1 MLTDIRRIRRVRR
14 PFLLLGL
21 LIEANDA
28 ELRLFRLCRTGKFF
42 IQNVLGRLIDTVRR
56 FGNGN
61 VVPVQNFDN
70 LLVGFIVL
78 LG

>member
-14 PFLLLGL
+14 PFLFLRL
-21 LIEANDA
+21 LIKTNDA
-28 ELRLFRLCRTGKFF
+28 ELRLFRLRRTGKFL
-42 IQNVLGRLIDTVRR
+42 IQNVLGRLIDAVRR
-56 FGNGN
+56 FGHFN